1 MIAILRFAR
10 DDTLFACR
18 LAPGAQPSATSQQLS
33 RPDGSIV
40 RRGEMREER
49 PLLRR

>member
-1 MIAILRFAR
+1 MIAIPRFAR
-10 DDTLFACR
+10 DDTLLLRR
-18 LAPGAQPSATSQQLS
+18 LSPAAQPSATSQQLS